1 MWDERQYYRRL
12 RRSTYIEDELVCHV
26 HDQSFVAPGP
36 RSNAKQMLR
45 RQNLQPSPT
54 LNEYGAVVSEITIKC
69 KMPCMNSAS
78 IPFYRYTGTAAT
90 LHNNVMHHHR
100 PLASVSSR

>member
-1 MWDERQYYRRL
+1 MNWYAMCMTKALWL
-12 RRSTYIEDELVCHV
+12 RVLGQMRS
-26 HDQSFVAPGP
+26 
-36 RSNAKQMLR
+36 RMLR